1 MKSFK
6 GACREKQLGF
16 TLIEVLVALVLSAIA
31 LLGLAAAQV
40 KSLQYATN
48 SFHYTVSLIQ
58 ANNAVEQFWLDLC
71 DLQQGNQVYDEAYKT
86 SISPTLLGYYITLP
100 DNFSNDFQLLINWHD
115 ERLTDGLENQ
125 VQLNVSFP
133 DLPSGC

>member
-1 MKSFK
+1 MKPYK
-6 GACREKQLGF
+6 ITCHKKQLGF

-31 LLGLAAAQV
+31 LLGLAVAQI

-71 DLQQGNQVYDEAYKT
+71 DLQQGNQAYDEGYKT
-86 SISPTLLGYYITLP
+86 SLSPELSGYYITLP
-100 DNFSNDFQLLINWHD
+100 DSFSNDFQLLIDWND

-125 VQLNVSFP
+125 VQINVSFP
-133 DLPSGC
+133 DLPAGC